1 MSQPKWL
8 DKKETPRKFSQRRE
22 KLIGK
27 RLGAK
32 LTPNSGAMWH
42 TKADAYTKEELFEI
56 KSTEATQMIVHKDW
70 LEKVRNE
77 ALKQGKDPVLL
88 LDFGSIIMVGQIRK
102 V

>member
-1 MSQPKWL
+1 
-8 DKKETPRKFSQRRE
+8 
-22 KLIGK
+22 
-27 RLGAK
+27 
-32 LTPNSGAMWH
+32 MWH